1 MKNKSLTPIIVFI
14 VIIIFVVAI
23 IYNINRINKEA
34 ENSTMDKNSSI
45 QDITLE
51 SNKINI
57 YLFWGNGCE
66 HCKELFS
73 FFEEIAPEYSKYYN
87 IYAFEVWNNE
97 ENGKLMDEF
106 GEILNDDTKK
116 RSVPYFI
123 IGDKSYSGYSAS
135 LDEEIKNTIIEKYN
149 NKDNINKFEDII
161 NKN

>member
-1 MKNKSLTPIIVFI
+1 
-14 VIIIFVVAI
+14 
-23 IYNINRINKEA
+23 
-34 ENSTMDKNSSI
+34 MDK
-45 QDITLE
+45 
-51 SNKINI
+51 
-57 YLFWGNGCE
+57 
-66 HCKELFS
+66 
-73 FFEEIAPEYSKYYN
+73 
-87 IYAFEVWNNE
+87 
-97 ENGKLMDEF
+97 F